1 MKNYIL
7 IALSF
12 VFINVAFSQQPLTPE
27 KLWELGRVSAIGITS
42 DEKSL
47 IYRVSTPDVAENKI
61 NSEVYQISLSGG
73 PTKVVEDYKALI
85 NDKNVSPDGQNILY
99 HQSVKIANLLGSD
112 LYPEMEK
119 SNVQVYESLDYRHW
133 DTWNT
138 GEYNHV
144 FYKPKTG
151 SAKEIDIMAKE
162 RYNTPTKPFGGD
174 DDYIWTPDSKGIVY
188 VCKKL
193 SGTES
198 ALSTNTDLYLYD
210 LASGKTTNLTE
221 GMPGYDTHPS
231 YSSTGNLAWLSM
243 ARDGFEADKND
254 IIVDMKGVRTN
265 LTKNWD
271 GTVNGFV
278 WSKDGSK
285 IYFNAPVNGTIQL
298 FEVDFPGRTKKL
310 PVVKQLTE
318 GDFDVNGIVG
328 LVGTKVIV
336 SRGDMNRA
344 AEIYSYDLKTKVWNQ
359 ITKVN
364 DEAFAG
370 ISKSKVERRIVKT
383 VDGKDMLVWMIFPPD
398 FDPNKKYPTLL
409 YCQGGPQSALSQFY
423 SFRWNFQIM
432 AAHGYIVVAPNRR
445 GMPGHGV
452 EWNESISKDWGGKAI
467 QDYLSAIDDV
477 SKEPYVDKNR
487 IGAVGASFGGYSTFY
502 LAGMHENRF
511 KTFISHC
518 GVFNLQSM
526 YGTTEE
532 MFFVN
537 WDMGGPYWDEKNTD
551 AQKAINEFNPVNLV
565 KNWNTP
571 ILIIQG
577 GRDYRVPIGQG
588 QEAFQAAQLQG
599 IKSKFIYFPE
609 ENHWVLKPQNG
620 IIWQREFFKWLKET
634 L

>member
-1 MKNYIL
+1 MKKSFLFAICL
-7 IALSF
+7 CIVTAAIA
-12 VFINVAFSQQPLTPE
+12 QKPLTPE
-27 KLWELGRVSAIGITS
+27 KLWELGRVSAVGVTT

-61 NSEVYQISLSGG
+61 NSQYFEIALTGG
-73 PTKVVEDYKALI
+73 STKVISDYKPLLK
-85 NDKNVSPDGQNILY
+85 DKNISPDGQYVVY
-99 HQSVKIANLLGSD
+99 HESVKIENILGAD
-112 LYPEMEK
+112 LYPELEK

-138 GEYNHV
+138 GAYNHV
-144 FYKPKTG
+144 FFKSTTERAVGK
-151 SAKEIDIMAKE
+151 DIMARE
-162 RYNTPTKPFGGD
+162 RHNTPTKPFGD
-174 DDYIWTPDSKGIVY
+174 EDDYIWTPDSKGIVY

-193 SGTES
+193 SGT
-198 ALSTNTDLYLYD
+198 AAVQSTNTDLYLYD
-210 LASGKTTNLTE
+210 ITSGKTTNLTD
-221 GMPGYDTHPS
+221 GMPGYDTHPA

-254 IIVDMKGVRTN
+254 LIVDMKGVRTN

-278 WSKDGSK
+278 WNKDGTK
-285 IYFNAPVNGTIQL
+285 IYFTAPVNGTIQL

-310 PVVKQLTE
+310 PAVKQLTD

-328 LVGTKVIV
+328 LAGGKVIV

-344 AEIYSYDLKTKVWNQ
+344 AEIYSYDFKTKVWNQ

-370 ISKSKVERRIVKT
+370 ISKSKIERRIVKT

-452 EWNESISKDWGGKAI
+452 EWNEAISKDWGGKAI

-477 SKEPYVDKNR
+477 AKEPYVNKTR
-487 IGAVGASFGGYSTFY
+487 MGAVGASFGGYSAFY
-502 LAGMHENRF
+502 LAGVHENRF

-537 WDMGGPYWDEKNTD
+537 WDMGGSYWDDKNAE

-571 ILIIQG
+571 MLIIQG
-577 GRDYRVPIGQG
+577 GKDYRVPIGQG

-620 IIWQREFFKWLKET
+620 IIWQREFFKWLTET